1 MYSFKKRGGFD
12 PFRPR
17 VLRSWSSDAW
27 QTIQV
32 CDGRLQIGQYW
43 NMGHLN
49 KRSYGSKIPYDII
62 WWIVFFR
69 YHHSISFYIYTLL
82 FGNASAAFSTCFQT
96 PPAFQPSCFA
106 AKGKQTWAAT
116 TVGLTWMMVFAS
128 FRYLKRWAHN
138 NLELEKTWSSS
149 VSITQRVATNWWK
162 KSLVSGIGGQWQ
174 TFLWWNGCCIL
185 HFLTIIHVTSHN
197 VPVWPGQ
204 MIRTP

>member
-69 YHHSISFYIYTLL
+69 YHHSISFYIIPCFSATHQPHSPPVFRRHQPFNPAASQPRANKRGLQQPWAWLEWWFLHHFVPWRGGPTTTWNLKNFKL
-82 FGNASAAFSTCFQT
+82 FGVHHTKSSH
-96 PPAFQPSCFA
+96 
-106 AKGKQTWAAT
+106 KLMKKI
-116 TVGLTWMMVFAS
+116 LS
-128 FRYLKRWAHN
+128 FRHRRA
-138 NLELEKTWSSS
+138 
-149 VSITQRVATNWWK
+149 
-162 KSLVSGIGGQWQ
+162 GQ

-204 MIRTP
+204 MNRTP